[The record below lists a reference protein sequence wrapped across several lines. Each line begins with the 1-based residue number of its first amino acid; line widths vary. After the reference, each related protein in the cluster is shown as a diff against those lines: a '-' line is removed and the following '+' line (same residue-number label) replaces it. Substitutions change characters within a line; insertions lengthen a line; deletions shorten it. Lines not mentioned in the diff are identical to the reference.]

1 MSNCVVHVKNSQFH
15 SSEYLEYFQV
25 KDHNLDRKEGFIHLN
40 KELIA
45 ARLLKTCFI
54 EPRLIIA
61 CRLGS
66 TL

>member
-1 MSNCVVHVKNSQFH
+1 MSNCVVHVKSSQFP
-15 SSEYLEYFQV
+15 SSEYLKYFQV
-25 KDHNLDRKEGFIHLN
+25 RDRNLDRKEGFTRLN
-40 KELIA
+40 KEFIA

-54 EPRLIIA
+54 EPSLTIT